1 MKARYSAGKVHS
13 VQILN
18 ITSSHWIVA
27 SNVNVCEDSCYTD
40 SVCIYDSGFFHISLA
55 IKNTIC
61 QFLQPKSETFFFD
74 LMNIQS
80 QPNGN
85 DCGLFALACATELV
99 HGYDPLL
106 CNWDLTR
113 MRMHLLMSLESSY
126 MGRFPCIKQRRVPF
140 GSRVRKSSR
149 ETLCCSCRMRK
160 EQ

>member
-1 MKARYSAGKVHS
+1 M
-13 VQILN
+13 
-18 ITSSHWIVA
+18 
-27 SNVNVCEDSCYTD
+27 CEDSCYTD
-40 SVCIYDSGFFHISLA
+40 SVCIYDSGFLHMSLA

-61 QFLQPKSETFFFD
+61 QFLQPKPDTFFFD

-99 HGYDPLL
+99 HGDDPHL

-113 MRMHLLMSLESSY
+113 MRIYSCPLKVVTWVVSLALNKGEYHLEAECENLQE
-126 MGRFPCIKQRRVPF
+126 RPCIVHVAYQM
-140 GSRVRKSSR
+140 
-149 ETLCCSCRMRK
+149 TRK